1 MSVSGGIGLSV
12 RTLREAVGLSLDE
25 AAAVLDR
32 DPAHLQR
39 IEEGTGYASD
49 KMLTNIS
56 GGLAQ
61 WAVDGSPT
69 PVLATEKDT
78 TDMRTRT
85 WTIRP
90 CKRHGCIESS
100 HEWVDGEQDSMCICA
115 NSPVLLEGRHSE
127 LITGYYCEGSEA
139 WEAYAEI
146 EFPEALE
153 GHSGLTNLER
163 LARAFKEV
171 QDRCDELNA
180 FGQKATTAK
189 LGDDDE

>member
-1 MSVSGGIGLSV
+1 MSISGGAGLSV
-12 RTLREAVGLSLDE
+12 RTLREAVGLSLE
-25 AAAVLDR
+25 GAATVLGR
-32 DPAHLQR
+32 DPGHLKR
-39 IEEGTGYASD
+39 IEEGTGYASE
-49 KMLTNIS
+49 KTLANIS

-61 WAVDGSPT
+61 WVVDGSPA
-69 PVLATEKDT
+69 PVLTIDKDPN
-78 TDMRTRT
+78 DLRTRT

-90 CKRHGCIESS
+90 CTRHGCIESS

-127 LITGYYCEGSEA
+127 LITGYYCERSEA

-153 GHSGLTNLER
+153 GHGGLANLED
-163 LARAFKEV
+163 LTRAFKEV

-180 FGQKATTAK
+180 FGQKATIVK